1 MLSWT
6 IHQKARA
13 MRTTLIAILAIGAI
27 TVVAASPAYS
37 QFGPLISNSTGK
49 PITSGGGHA
58 PAAAPQAPAKSGGKK
73 PR

>member
-1 MLSWT
+1 
-6 IHQKARA
+6 
-13 MRTTLIAILAIGAI
+13 MRMTLIATLAIGAI
-27 TVVAASPAYS
+27 TVAAVTPAYS

-58 PAAAPQAPAKSGGKK
+58 PAAAQQAPAKSSGKK